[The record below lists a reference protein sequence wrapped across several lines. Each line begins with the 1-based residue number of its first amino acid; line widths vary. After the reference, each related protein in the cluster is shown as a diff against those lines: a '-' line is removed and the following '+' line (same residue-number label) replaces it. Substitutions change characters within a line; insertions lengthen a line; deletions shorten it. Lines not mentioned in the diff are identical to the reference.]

1 MMVWFHLLVEML
13 EILLEVFDVVASC
26 WTSHNDLDVQVD
38 KPSEHR
44 THYESLQTL
53 DQTPYQGLVLAGEN
67 RIAFLVGQEH

>member
-38 KPSEHR
+38 KPSEHI
-44 THYESLQTL
+44 YTL
-53 DQTPYQGLVLAGEN
+53 
-67 RIAFLVGQEH
+67 

>member
-44 THYESLQTL
+44 THLHIMNHYKHWIRYLIRAWCWRERS
-53 DQTPYQGLVLAGEN
+53 G
-67 RIAFLVGQEH
+67 